1 MAILS
6 SVISFKDVSLNFGG
20 VQALDDISFDIEEGS
35 LFAIIGPNGA
45 GKTSAFN
52 CINGIYR
59 PTTGSVNIF
68 DKDISDMKPDQ
79 IADLGISRTFQ
90 NIELFE
96 NMTALDNIL
105 IGAHRHIDYGSVA
118 GLLFTK
124 KAREEEDRA
133 REIAEDIIDFLEI
146 EEHRFSFIL
155 SLPYG
160 IQKRIELARALAM
173 KPKVLLLDEP
183 LSALDLKL
191 RQAMRFELKTLQRET
206 GITFVFV
213 THDQEEALT
222 MSDRIAVINEG
233 EIQQIGEP
241 EQIYE
246 SPSNKFV
253 ANFIGEANLL
263 SGVCKTPGENGVCE
277 LGTGHELN
285 LFVPPHIKQNDKV
298 TIFIRPERIKI
309 EKSSKD
315 KSQLSISEFTYLGN
329 AATIQL
335 KSNNQLINVN
345 LPIEDLKI
353 FKKDDYV
360 DIHFPKESAQVID

>member
-59 PTTGSVNIF
+59 PTIGSVNIF

-146 EEHRFSFIL
+146 EEYRFSFIL

-183 LSALDLKL
+183 AAGMNNEETEDIARFILDIHEELGVTVVLVDHDMNMVMDIATDLIAMDFGKKL
-191 RQAMRFELKTLQRET
+191 FDGKPEDAAK
-206 GITFVFV
+206 
-213 THDQEEALT
+213 DK
-222 MSDRIAVINEG
+222 AVI
-233 EIQQIGEP
+233 
-241 EQIYE
+241 
-246 SPSNKFV
+246 
-253 ANFIGEANLL
+253 EA
-263 SGVCKTPGENGVCE
+263 
-277 LGTGHELN
+277 
-285 LFVPPHIKQNDKV
+285 
-298 TIFIRPERIKI
+298 
-309 EKSSKD
+309 
-315 KSQLSISEFTYLGN
+315 YLGV
-329 AATIQL
+329 
-335 KSNNQLINVN
+335 S
-345 LPIEDLKI
+345 D
-353 FKKDDYV
+353 
-360 DIHFPKESAQVID
+360 